1 MNEWNTYR
9 VKDVAKFISEKANDC
24 SLPYIALDN
33 IVSWDGYYRG
43 CVKMHTLFFL

>member
-24 SLPYIALDN
+24 SLPIL
-33 IVSWDGYYRG
+33 
-43 CVKMHTLFFL
+43 L